1 VNRSFAVMGVKY
13 PDREEPKKTEKRSK
27 GASGEDPVA
36 KKRKI
41 SSADAGSSK
50 ATPKVLRRSCPV
62 RLRRSTQQRKVIV
75 WLVTFGLFLIM
86 SYVVNLLCGS

>member
-1 VNRSFAVMGVKY
+1 MNRSFAVMGVKY

-50 ATPKVLRRSCPV
+50 ATPKVLRRSRPV
-62 RLRRSTQQRKVIV
+62 HLRRSPQQRKVIV
-75 WLVTFGLFLIM
+75 WLVTFGGFLIM